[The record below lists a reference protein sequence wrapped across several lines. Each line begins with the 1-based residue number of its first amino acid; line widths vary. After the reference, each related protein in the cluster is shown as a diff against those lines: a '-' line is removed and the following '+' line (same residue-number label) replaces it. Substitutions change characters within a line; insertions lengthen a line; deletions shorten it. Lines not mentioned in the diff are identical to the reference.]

1 MNAKLIT
8 LVAALL
14 APALANATPVEK
26 KLCVFDVSG
35 KNGDIFNLMK
45 DYQAKALEW
54 GVKFEMKPY
63 TDEKIAAG
71 DFKAGQCDAVLIT
84 GTRARRFHKLAGTVE
99 AMGALPTYAH
109 LKKMLASM
117 HNKRM
122 AKLMKKG
129 KYEVGGLF
137 PAGAVY
143 LFVNDRSIDT
153 VGELSGKKIATLDY
167 DAAAK
172 RMVAH
177 VSASMAGADIT
188 TFSGM
193 FNNKSVSACYAPAT
207 AYKALELY
215 KGIGS
220 KGGVIEYPLAQLTL
234 QLLIRTDAFPEG
246 YGQKSR
252 DFANSKYKAALAL
265 VKKAEKDIP
274 KAAWVKIPP
283 KDKEAYDEMFRSVRI
298 ELRDKEPVFHKTG
311 LKLMR
316 KIRCKIDGARAECA
330 EKTE

>member
-1 MNAKLIT
+1 MNARLMI
-8 LVAALL
+8 LLAALVVPQL
-14 APALANATPVEK
+14 AQAEPVSR

-45 DYQAKALEW
+45 DYQAAAVAW
-54 GVKFEMKPY
+54 GVKFDMKPY

-99 AMGALPTYAH
+99 AMGALPTYEH

-117 HNKRM
+117 HDKRL

-129 KYEVGGLF
+129 KFEVGGLF
-137 PAGAVY
+137 PAGAVF
-143 LFVNDRSIDT
+143 LFVNDKSIDT

-172 RMVAH
+172 KMVAH
-177 VSASMAGADIT
+177 VGASMAGADIT
-188 TFSGM
+188 TFAGM
-193 FNNKSVSACYAPAT
+193 FNNKSVAACYAPAT

-215 KGIGS
+215 KGIGK
-220 KGGVIEYPLAQLTL
+220 KGGVIDYPIAQLTL
-234 QLLIRTDAFPEG
+234 QLILRTEAFPAG
-246 YGQKSR
+246 FGQKSR
-252 DFANSKYKAALAL
+252 DFANSKFKAALAL
-265 VKKAEKDIP
+265 VQKAEKDIP
-274 KAAWVKIPP
+274 KGSWIKIPK
-283 KDKEAYDEMFRSVRI
+283 KDRAAYDEMFRGVRI
-298 ELRDKEPVFHKTG
+298 ALRDDEKVFHKTG

-316 KIRCKIDGARAECA
+316 KIRCKINGARAECA

>member
-1 MNAKLIT
+1 MTRTLIFT
-8 LVAALL
+8 AVALMAPQL
-14 APALANATPVEK
+14 AIAAPVEA

-35 KNGDIFNLMK
+35 KNGDIFNMMK
-45 DYQAKALEW
+45 DYQAKALGW

-99 AMGALPTYAH
+99 AMGALPTYKH
-109 LKKMLASM
+109 LRKMLTSM
-117 HNKRM
+117 HDKRM
-122 AKLMKKG
+122 SKLMKKG
-129 KYEVGGLF
+129 KFEVAGLF

-153 VGELSGKKIATLDY
+153 VGELSGKKIA
-167 DAAAK
+167 
-172 RMVAH
+172 H
-177 VSASMAGADIT
+177 VSASIAGADIT
-188 TFSGM
+188 TFAGM
-193 FNNKSVSACYAPAT
+193 FNNKSVQACYAPAT

-220 KGGVIEYPLAQLTL
+220 KGGVIRYPIAQLTL
-234 QLLIRTDAFPEG
+234 QLLVRTDAFPAG
-246 YGQKSR
+246 FGQHSR
-252 DFANSKYKAALAL
+252 DFATAKYKAALAL
-265 VKKAEKDIP
+265 VTKAEKEIP
-274 KAAWVKIPP
+274 KESWIEIPA
-283 KDKEAYDEMFRSVRI
+283 KDKEAYDEMFRAVRI
-298 ELRDKEPVFHKTG
+298 ELRDKEKVFHKTG